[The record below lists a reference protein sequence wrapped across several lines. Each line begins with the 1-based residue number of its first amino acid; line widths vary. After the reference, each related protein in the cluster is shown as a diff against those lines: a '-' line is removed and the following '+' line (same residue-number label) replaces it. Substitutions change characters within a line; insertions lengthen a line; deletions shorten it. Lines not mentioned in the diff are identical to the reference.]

1 MEFANVPRGSLEAT
15 IDTRVRVPMSD
26 ETFGQVEQALQS
38 GELGLD
44 TQKFEEL
51 VGSFKQA
58 EPLDP
63 LETVVKFEACSPYL
77 KEVVA
82 SDLGLLRPQR
92 GREQLE
98 AELRGF
104 EEDYALLFSDPE
116 QRQILRSVCLL
127 RTAMKPF
134 THKRSGI
141 NTRAMV
147 EEDSNRLLDLLFADL
162 DPETM
167 STDVQQTT
175 RLFLRYDILG
185 KMLWGSYDSV
195 EHAQLKAEC
204 PAEFRGVI
212 DDLVLVSYLCAG
224 GAHTKERWFTNRD
237 AATGSN
243 ERKQSCVLPGD
254 DTLDQFFMRSPGGPL
269 KLGLAGRRQARHY
282 LETTPQVGS
291 LLRYYNRYKQIEG
304 VWSATLRAP
313 GGMGVAAVKDSIKE
327 FVATNRDVPL
337 NALMESNRLMLVQ
350 NDGLEFR
357 LVRDPSGNRDIPTP
371 PEYEEAARAF
381 STTYGYQRLN
391 RLQDRGDVDFCVGLV
406 EGFNEAE
413 IPDAV
418 AFMNA
423 LTRLRAAAPE
433 IGWRVKPVELYAVW
447 WNDGELHEWPEQVL
461 SVIGLGLQ
469 PGASAKTA
477 LAALESVA
485 AEQGQRRYYGG
496 VPIEGVTVAY
506 GS

>member
-1 MEFANVPRGSLEAT
+1 VEFTNGLPETAV
-15 IDTRVRVPMSD
+15 DTRVRVPMSD
-26 ETFGQVEQALQS
+26 ETLERTRQALQG
-38 GELGLD
+38 GELELD

-51 VGSFKQA
+51 IGSFKQA

-63 LETVVKFEACSPYL
+63 FETVVTFEACSPHL

-82 SDLGLLRPQR
+82 SDLGLLRPER

-104 EEDYALLFSDPE
+104 EEDYVGLFSDPE
-116 QRQILRSVCLL
+116 QRQIIRSVCLL

-134 THKRSGI
+134 TQKRSGV
-141 NTRAMV
+141 NTRVMV
-147 EEDSNRLLDLLFADL
+147 EEDANRLLDLLFASL
-162 DPETM
+162 D
-167 STDVQQTT
+167 TDVMSVQARQTT

-185 KMLWGSYDSV
+185 KMLWGSYDTV
-195 EHAQLKAEC
+195 EHDQLKAEC
-204 PAEFRGVI
+204 PGSFRDVI
-212 DDLVLVSYLCAG
+212 DDLVLVSYLCSG

-237 AATGSN
+237 AAEGSE
-243 ERKQSCVLPGD
+243 ERKQPCVLAGD

-269 KLGLAGRRQARHY
+269 KLQLAGRRQAQHY
-282 LETTPQVGS
+282 LETTPQVES
-291 LLRYYNRYKQIEG
+291 LLRYYSRYKQIEG

-313 GGMGVAAVKDSIKE
+313 AGMGVLAAKDSIKE
-327 FVATNRDVPL
+327 FVAANPDVPL

-357 LVRDPSGNRDIPTP
+357 LVRDPSGNRDIPAL

-381 STTYGYQRLN
+381 SARYGYRRLN
-391 RLQDRGDVDFCVGLV
+391 RLQDHGDIDFCVGLV
-406 EGFNEAE
+406 EGFNETE
-413 IPDAV
+413 VPDAV

-423 LTRLRAAAPE
+423 LTRLRAAAPD

-447 WNDGELHEWPEQVL
+447 WNDGQLHEWPEQVL

-469 PGASAKTA
+469 PVASAKAA
-477 LAALESVA
+477 LTALESVA